1 MTTNPYSAPA
11 ATVADPAIAV
21 QGNFVPGGRG
31 VAAGRGW
38 GWIAEG
44 WALFRQQP
52 WMWIGV
58 WIALV
63 VILVALGVIPLL
75 GPIANAVLWPVF
87 SAGLAL
93 GCRALAEGEPLE
105 FGHLF
110 AGFRERLGTLAGVGA
125 LTLVISFAIGVVVVL
140 VMGVG
145 FATMFGGA
153 PPETQEAAMATL
165 LAGLVMLALMLP
177 LFMAIWFAP
186 LLVVFHEHGVLEALK
201 ASFTGCLRNIVP
213 FLVYGV
219 IGFVLMV
226 LASVP
231 VLLGWL
237 VLGPVMVASI
247 YTAYRDIYFTS

>member
-11 ATVADPAIAV
+11 ATVADPAMAM

-58 WIALV
+58 WIVLV

-93 GCRALAEGEPLE
+93 GCRALAEGESLE

-201 ASFTGCLRNIVP
+201 ESFTGCLRNIVP

-219 IGFVLMV
+219 IGFLLMI
-226 LASVP
+226 LATIP
-231 VLLGWL
+231 AALGWL

>member
-11 ATVADPAIAV
+11 ATVADPALAV
-21 QGNFVPGGRG
+21 QGDFVPGGRG

-38 GWIAEG
+38 SWITEG
-44 WALFRQQP
+44 WGLFKEQP
-52 WMWIGV
+52 WMWIGIWV
-58 WIALV
+58 ALA
-63 VILVALGVIPLL
+63 VILLLLSFIPVL
-75 GPIANAVLWPVF
+75 GPIANALLWPIF

-93 GCRALAEGEPLE
+93 GCRALAMGEPLE

-125 LTLVISFAIGVVVVL
+125 VTLVISFAIGMVVAIG
-140 VMGVG
+140 MGVG

-153 PPETQEAAMATL
+153 TPETPEAALGVA

-186 LLVVFHEHGVLEALK
+186 MLVVFHEHGVLESMK
-201 ASFTGCLRNIVP
+201 ESFTGCLRNIVP

-219 IGFVLMV
+219 AGFVLMV
-226 LASVP
+226 LATLP
-231 VLLGWL
+231 ALLGWL
-237 VLGPVMVASI
+237 VLGPVMIASI
-247 YTAYRDIYFTS
+247 YTAYRDIYFKA

>member
-1 MTTNPYSAPA
+1 MATNPYSAPA
-11 ATVADPAIAV
+11 APVADPAVAV

-31 VAAGRGW
+31 VGAERGW

-44 WALFRQQP
+44 WHLFKQQP
-52 WMWIGV
+52 WMWIGI
-58 WIALV
+58 WIALF
-63 VILVALGVIPLL
+63 VILIVLGFIPVL
-75 GPIANAVLWPVF
+75 GPIANALLWPIF

-93 GCRALAEGEPLE
+93 GCRALAEGQPLE

-125 LTLVISFAIGVVVVL
+125 LTLVISFAIGVVVAVG
-140 VMGVG
+140 MGVG

-153 PPETQEAAMATL
+153 KPATPEAGMAAL

-186 LLVVFHEHGVLEALK
+186 LLVVFHERGVLEAMK
-201 ASFTGCLRNIVP
+201 ESFQGCLRNIVP

-219 IGFVLMV
+219 IGFLLMI
-226 LASVP
+226 LATIP
-231 VLLGWL
+231 AALGWL
-237 VLGPVMVASI
+237 VLGPVLVASI
-247 YTAYRDIYFTS
+247 YTAYRDIYFTA

>member
-11 ATVADPAIAV
+11 ATVADPALAV
-21 QGNFVPGGRG
+21 QGDFVPGGRS
-31 VAAGRGW
+31 VAAARGW
-38 GWIAEG
+38 SWITEG
-44 WALFRQQP
+44 WGLFKEQP

-58 WIALV
+58 WVALV
-63 VILVALGVIPLL
+63 VILLLLNFIPVL
-75 GPIANAVLWPVF
+75 GPIANALLWPIF

-93 GCRALAEGEPLE
+93 GCRALAGGEPLE

-125 LTLVISFAIGVVVVL
+125 VTLVISFAIGMVVAIG
-140 VMGVG
+140 MGVG

-153 PPETQEAAMATL
+153 TPETPEAGMAAL

-177 LFMAIWFAP
+177 LFMAVWFAP
-186 LLVVFHEHGVLEALK
+186 MLVVFHERGVLEAMK
-201 ASFTGCLRNIVP
+201 ESFQGCLRNVVP

-219 IGFVLMV
+219 AGFVLMV

-237 VLGPVMVASI
+237 VLGPVLVASI
-247 YTAYRDIYFTS
+247 YTAYRDIYFKA